1 MSAAD
6 VLVKHEECLM
16 SSIHFQARLAAD
28 SSLAGGSYLRRE
40 KGTVM
45 ELCQLG

>member
-6 VLVKHEECLM
+6 VLVKHEECVM

-28 SSLAGGSYLRRE
+28 SSLAGDLTSAE
-40 KGTVM
+40 KRV
-45 ELCQLG
+45 Q

>member
-6 VLVKHEECLM
+6 VLVKPKECAM

-28 SSLAGGSYLRRE
+28 SSLAGGSYLCRE
-40 KGTVM
+40 KCTVM